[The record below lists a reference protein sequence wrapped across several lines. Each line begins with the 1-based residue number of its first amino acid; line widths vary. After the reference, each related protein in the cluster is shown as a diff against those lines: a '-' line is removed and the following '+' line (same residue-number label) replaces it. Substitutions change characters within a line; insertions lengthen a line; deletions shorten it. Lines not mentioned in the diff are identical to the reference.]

1 MYMNRHDAYLAL
13 LDRHRPLVWRMCWL
27 RARGDWERCRDLVQ
41 EVSIAL
47 WLQFDKLRPE
57 ASPGEERAWVRWLT
71 RSTLDHLHRRP
82 SPTLLS
88 LSEAMAANLAEE
100 PSHAEEIDEI
110 LAALSPDDQRLVK
123 LHLEGYCADEIA
135 ERMGLGRDAV
145 YQRMHRAIAR
155 AKRVVAVL
163 LMLVGAS
170 TLAVALVPQWRATVF
185 RTEPAP
191 EPVEVVE
198 EPAAP
203 VPASAPA
210 PALPAMEEAPTDSA
224 APTPAW
230 VAPEPLPY
238 LLPAAPTL
246 VLPDP
251 PELRLEPEVGA
262 AYSDGRLTLTGLRE
276 GELVVVRNFRG
287 VLVALKRSHGSRCT
301 IELPDAV
308 GCTYIL
314 QIGNRPNRIRI
325 EL

>member
-203 VPASAPA
+203 APEPA

-224 APTPAW
+224 APPPAW
-230 VAPEPLPY
+230 VAPEPLPH
-238 LLPAAPTL
+238 LLPAPPTL

-251 PELRLEPEVGA
+251 PELRPEPEVGA

-276 GELVVVRNFRG
+276 GELVVIRNLRG
-287 VLVALKRSHGSRCT
+287 VLVALKRCHGSRCT
-301 IELPDAV
+301 IELPAAA
-308 GCTYIL
+308 GYTYIL